1 MISLMKNMKIK
12 NFLMLFILSFI
23 LVPASVATFFAY
35 TYTHSTIEASFSKDY
50 VDSIFSE
57 IENDITIILT
67 QANALSLQ
75 LMTDRDFSDY
85 ARDDTLSYEERQS
98 LLERVYQGYIPENSI
113 IAFADFILPSGERYR
128 FAAAD
133 AEFNLSQTYIENL
146 TPTHYLMHDTCL
158 QIDNKFYC
166 PFGKYLYNY
175 NKSYE
180 IGSLV
185 LYIDQELLG
194 SSYSNSNESIFFIST
209 RDKIISHPDEKY
221 IASVLYLPAELLSNL
236 GNISVE
242 SDSYVRFEKN
252 VQLESLTNR
261 LTLTAIV
268 SNQVLFRTMN
278 TIMRYILISFLGVG
292 GIALS
297 SAVVLS
303 RNLIYKIANL
313 QDNMDKYTENYQN
326 FRPILPSN
334 EIAALETSYNG
345 MARKIKDLINQIEI
359 EKEKQKNAE
368 LKTLQSQI
376 APHFLYNALGSIS
389 WKAKENKQHEID
401 DMLITLATFY
411 RIGLHKGEDLI
422 TIADELRHVEC
433 YLEIEAVRFPELFE
447 VTYDIDE
454 NLLACLIP
462 KIILQPLVENS
473 IKHGFKEMEQQFCTQ
488 KESRDKGHIQIRF
501 VREGELI
508 RFEVKDN
515 GRGVEI
521 KNGQLPESSS
531 VDGGYGLYNVNERL
545 QHYYGKECGLQM
557 ESTLG
562 KGTCVFGII
571 PLKE

>member
-1 MISLMKNMKIK
+1 MMNLMKNMKIRS
-12 NFLMLFILSFI
+12 FLVFFVLSFI
-23 LVPASVATFFAY
+23 LIPASVATFFAY

-75 LMTDRDFSDY
+75 LTTDGKFSNYVRD
-85 ARDDTLSYEERQS
+85 AELSYEERRI
-98 LLERVYQGYIPENSI
+98 LLEGIYQGYIPENSI
-113 IAFADFILPSGERYR
+113 IAFADFIMPSGERYR
-128 FAAAD
+128 LGSD
-133 AEFNLSQTYIENL
+133 YTEYNLSQSYIENF
-146 TPTHYLMHDTCL
+146 TPTHYLMFDTCL

-166 PFGKYLYNY
+166 PFGKHLYNY

-180 IGSLV
+180 IGDIV
-185 LYIDQELLG
+185 LYINQELLG
-194 SSYSNSNESIFFIST
+194 SSYSDSNEDIFFIST
-209 RDKIISHPDEKY
+209 KDKIISHPDEKY
-221 IASVLYLPAELLSNL
+221 IGSVLYLPAELLSNL
-236 GNISVE
+236 GSMSMENNG
-242 SDSYVRFEKN
+242 YVRFEKY
-252 VQLESLTNR
+252 VQLESLASR
-261 LTLTAIV
+261 LTLTAII

-292 GIALS
+292 GIALIS
-297 SAVVLS
+297 SVILS
-303 RNLIYKIANL
+303 RNLIYRIANL
-313 QDNMDKYTENYQN
+313 QESMEVYTDNYQN
-326 FRPILPSN
+326 FKPILPSN
-334 EIAALETSYNG
+334 EIAALEASYNV
-345 MARKIKDLINQIEI
+345 MAGKIKDLIDQIEI

-389 WKAKENKQHEID
+389 WKAKENKQYEID

-411 RIGLHKGEDLI
+411 RIGLHKGEDMI

-447 VTYDIDE
+447 VTYDVDE

-462 KIILQPLVENS
+462 KIILQPLVENV
-473 IKHGFKEMEQQFCTQ
+473 IKHGFKEMEQQFCAQ
-488 KESRDKGHIQIRF
+488 KESQKRGYIQIRF

-508 RFEVKDN
+508 RFEVRDN
-515 GRGVEI
+515 GGGVEM

-531 VDGGYGLYNVNERL
+531 VDGGYGLHNVNERL
-545 QHYYGKECGLQM
+545 QHYYGKEYGLQM
-557 ESTLG
+557 ESAMG